1 MNTSEPPW
9 HGEVERALVLRALEE
24 LGEPTQDLYLE
35 HSHDALTLGTG
46 DGVLLRTVTLPCRT
60 VFRLK
65 TDRHKHLGLRYY
77 AVLPSAERPL
87 FYRAFLEQEE
97 SFLVMR
103 LRYGMICV
111 GEKAMVPSRLD
122 LEKRETH
129 PTQII
134 RTLFNSPHNF
144 RIDMNPTALSELVQT
159 IRPLQN
165 NDAILVQWDRR
176 SVRLSGLVKTL
187 DAESRLQVDPR
198 ILALDGLCRKKTL
211 FPGSVVINMQKRNAA
226 KVDGERLAQ
235 ALAWLGDSKEAMVY
249 AGHDPCAL
257 VLRRGDDIARHAL
270 LMMQRFLPEEVTYL
284 DTQGA

>member
-35 HSHDALTLGTG
+35 HNHDALTLGTG
-46 DGVLLRTVTLPCRT
+46 DGAILRTLTLPCRT
-60 VFRLK
+60 VFRVK
-65 TDRHKHLGLRYY
+65 TDRHKHLGLRFY
-77 AVLPSAERPL
+77 AVLPPAERPL

-97 SFLVMR
+97 SFLPMR
-103 LRYGMICV
+103 LRYGTIVV
-111 GEKAMVPSRLD
+111 GEKAIVPSRLD
-122 LEKRETH
+122 LEKRENH
-129 PTQII
+129 PTQIL

-144 RIDMNPTALSELVQT
+144 RIDMDPTVLSELVQT

-165 NDAILVQWDRR
+165 NDAILVQWERR
-176 SVRLSGLVKTL
+176 SVRLTGLVKTL
-187 DAESRLQVDPR
+187 DAESRLQIDPR
-198 ILALDGLCRKKTL
+198 ILAVDGLCRKKAV
-211 FPGSVVINMQKRNAA
+211 FPGSAVLNMQKRNAA

-235 ALAWLGDSKEAMVY
+235 ALTWLGENKCAAIY
-249 AGHDPCAL
+249 AGHTPCAL
-257 VLRRGDDIARHAL
+257 ALRRGDDIARHAL